1 MCADL
6 RQAVQ
11 LIGEFLGD
19 KAAKRVQ
26 DEAVLSH
33 IVENSTIGSM
43 KKDQWRW
50 FPENN
55 L

>member
-1 MCADL
+1 MFADL
-6 RQAVQ
+6 REAVIK
-11 LIGEFLGD
+11 IGHFLGG
-19 KAAKRVQ
+19 KAAEMVNNEEILQRII
-26 DEAVLSH
+26 DSSTLS
-33 IVENSTIGSM
+33 SM